1 MNETFRLLIAGILAL
16 STSAPAMAQSQSQG
30 RAATVSTLN
39 GPIDGIALATGVDAY
54 LGIPYATPPVRD
66 LRWRPPAPPENWAEL
81 RHADR
86 FGPQCMQPLRGFLT
100 NQYSGAEIM
109 SEDCLYL
116 NVWTKPELSDA
127 PVIVYI
133 HGGAFFVGAAS
144 MPLYSGEHLAEHD
157 VVVVNLNYR
166 LGALGFL
173 AHPELTAESE
183 EGASGNYG
191 LLDQVAA
198 LVWVRDN
205 IARFGGDPD
214 NVTIV
219 GQSAGSM
226 SVLALQASPLAEG
239 LFDRAVGM
247 SGALIG
253 DAGPMAMSSLAEAEA
268 DGLRIQEI
276 WNASSIAEMR
286 GLAADRML
294 DLPRSPGS
302 PRVGPIQD
310 GYFLPHPISEVF
322 AQGEQV
328 DVPLLVGFTRDESF
342 GGLGTVAGL
351 EDYRAKVQEKFG
363 ARAEEF
369 LSLYPASTD
378 AQAIAQA
385 RLADRDSTMALGM
398 YEWAMRQQATGS
410 SAVFSYEFAQPH
422 RYPEGVE
429 IAGHDVQIAGAYHT
443 SEVPFWLGTLVS
455 FNKFRPTR
463 AWQDDDRALS
473 LTMQAALVSFAKLG
487 QPEIAGVDW
496 PRFDE
501 SDALLVS
508 LASDDVTPGSWP
520 SMERLDFFRSFNSGS
535 DARVH

>member
-1 MNETFRLLIAGILAL
+1 MNKTFRLAFAGVLAL
-16 STSAPAMAQSQSQG
+16 VAGTHAAAQAQSQD
-30 RAATVSTLN
+30 RAGPVATQS
-39 GPIDGIALATGVDAY
+39 GPVDGVALDTGVDAY
-54 LGIPYATPPVRD
+54 LGIPYAAPPVRD
-66 LRWRPPAPPENWAEL
+66 LRWHPPVAPQTWTEV

-86 FGPQCMQPLRGFLT
+86 FGPQCMQPLRGVLT
-100 NQYSGAEIM
+100 NQYSGAEVM

-116 NVWTKPELSDA
+116 NVWTKPGLSDA

-133 HGGAFFVGAAS
+133 HGGAFFVGAGS

-173 AHPELTAESE
+173 AHPELSAESA

-198 LVWVRDN
+198 LEWVRDN

-253 DAGPMAMSSLAEAEA
+253 DTGPMAMASLAEAEA

-276 WNASSIAEMR
+276 WNTSSIAEMR

-310 GYFLPHPISEVF
+310 GYFLPHAIAEVF
-322 AQGEQV
+322 EQGEQA
-328 DVPLLVGFTRDESF
+328 DVPLIVGFTRDESF
-342 GGLGTVAGL
+342 GGLGIVAGL
-351 EDYRAKVQEKFG
+351 EDYRARVQETFG

-398 YEWAMRQQATGS
+398 YEWAMRHQAADS
-410 SAVFSYEFAQPH
+410 STIFSYEFAQPH
-422 RYPEGVE
+422 HYPEGVE
-429 IAGHDVQIAGAYHT
+429 IAGHDVRNAGAYHT
-443 SEVPFWLGTLVS
+443 SEVPFWLGTLES
-455 FNKFRPTR
+455 FNTFRPLR
-463 AWQDDDRALS
+463 AWRDEDRALS
-473 LTMQAALVSFAKLG
+473 QMMQSALVMFAKTG
-487 QPEIAGVDW
+487 APDTPSVTWPEFDVDE
-496 PRFDE
+496 P
-501 SDALLVS
+501 LLVS
-508 LASDDVTPGSWP
+508 LASGDVKLAEWP
-520 SMERLDFFRSFNSGS
+520 SRERLDFFRSVHSGE
-535 DARVH
+535 